1 MVEQLL
7 LRLARA
13 VDAHH
18 RPIAIVCLAV
28 ALAGVVVVVRMPIKT
43 DILDVLPE
51 GNPSIAAFT
60 DFLRDFA
67 ALDGMVIVVESK
79 EPSPDL
85 LIGLVESIGV
95 RLAAS
100 PLAASVDYN
109 LLRSGSRLM
118 AQHFPLYLDPEGV
131 AALSERLSRE
141 GIRRQIRR
149 DRESLL
155 SLLSSPFEAD
165 LIARD
170 PLNLRG
176 IVRDSLLRRS
186 EARGLDLA
194 TGYYMDLSHT
204 LAFLILRPNGQA
216 RDMAFV
222 GRLQREIADI
232 VAEAMRE
239 NGSPRGVVTGLA
251 GGYARAAEAASV
263 IWRDMVV
270 SFVSSFVLVLLLI
283 YVSLRPGLR
292 VLLVFILTLLSS
304 LSWTLLL
311 AYFLFGALN
320 IVTSI
325 VAAML
330 IGLFVDYLIHI
341 YKRFEEEFRRGGN
354 PLQAMEKTLSGTGK
368 AILTGSLTTSA
379 AFFSIVVTSFR
390 GLHEL
395 GVVAGF
401 GVFFC
406 LLGTLL
412 IMTSLLS
419 WLAHASPASLPAGRP
434 GGIGTGFLAR
444 IVERHS
450 GAVVVVSAALIV
462 VGSASAF
469 HVRFDTDPESLG
481 LSESAVR
488 AVDRKIEERLGRRG
502 EPLALVARAADE
514 EQLTADFDLMARK
527 GRSWRGRGIAEG
539 FSSPALLLPGPSDQA
554 ETRKTMA
561 KAGLAGRFSEA
572 SLAKMVKEEMARQGL
587 VPDPST
593 GDYAKGVARAL
604 ALRETV
610 GLPELARSGDPRAA
624 YFYNP
629 ARHAIAAHLS
639 PPGGRWERSTLA
651 ALREEVR
658 GMGPDFRLIGASL
671 IFEEIRSTILREV
684 GAAILLSFAANV
696 LIVRLHFRRWK
707 KVWLAMLPVT
717 AGTLLTVGTMGAL
730 SLPFNFFNVAAIGL
744 IFGMG
749 VDYGIYIMQTRDE
762 EDGNG
767 PAAVRR
773 TGGNVILCT
782 VTTIAS
788 CGSLAT
794 SHYKGIASIGS
805 VLSLGVLYCL
815 FASLLLVPSLI
826 PRRGEN
832 PGGHP

>member
-1 MVEQLL
+1 MMERLL

-13 VDAHH
+13 VDTHH
-18 RPIAIVCLAV
+18 RRIAIVGLAA
-28 ALAGVVVVVRMPIKT
+28 ALAGAAVVARMPVKT

-60 DFLRDFA
+60 GFLRDFA
-67 ALDGMVIVVESK
+67 ALDGLVIVVESK

-85 LIGLVESIGV
+85 LIGLVESIGA

-155 SLLSSPFEAD
+155 SVLSSPFEAD

-194 TGYYMDLSHT
+194 TGYYLDRSHT
-204 LAFLILRPNGQA
+204 LAFLIVRPSGQV

-232 VAEAMRE
+232 IAEAMRE
-239 NGSPRGVVTGLA
+239 NGMPPGIVTGIA

-283 YVSLRPGLR
+283 YVSLRPGPR
-292 VLLVFILTLLSS
+292 VLLVFVLTLFSA

-311 AYFLFGALN
+311 AYLLFGALN
-320 IVTSI
+320 IVTSV

-330 IGLFVDYLIHI
+330 IGLFVDYMIHI
-341 YKRFEEEFRRGGN
+341 YKRFEEELRAGGG
-354 PLQAMEKTLSGTGK
+354 PLPAMEKTLSGTGK
-368 AILTGSLTTSA
+368 AVLTGSLTTAA

-401 GVFFC
+401 GIFFC
-406 LLGTLL
+406 LLATLL
-412 IMTSLLS
+412 IMTSLLA

-434 GGIGTGFLAR
+434 GGIGTDRLAR
-444 IVERHS
+444 LVERRG
-450 GAVVVVSAALIV
+450 GAVVVVSAALIAA
-462 VGSASAF
+462 GSAGAF
-469 HVRFDTDPESLG
+469 GVRFDTNPESIG
-481 LSESAVR
+481 LSESAVQ

-502 EPLALVARAADE
+502 EPLALVARAAGE
-514 EQLTADFDLMARK
+514 EQLAADFDLMDRK
-527 GRSWRGRGIAEG
+527 GRSWRSRGLAEG
-539 FSSPALLLPGPSDQA
+539 FSSPALLLPSPAAQA
-554 ETRKTMA
+554 ETRKA
-561 KAGLAGRFSEA
+561 VAEAGLAGRFSES
-572 SLAKMVKEEMARQGL
+572 SLAKTLKEEMARQEL

-593 GDYAKGVARAL
+593 DAYAAGVARAL
-604 ALRETV
+604 ALRDTV

-629 ARHAIAAHLS
+629 ARRAIAAHLL
-639 PPGGRWERSTLA
+639 PPGGRWERSFLA

-658 GMGPDFRLIGASL
+658 GMGPDFRLTGASL
-671 IFEEIRSTILREV
+671 IFEEIRSTILREI

-707 KVWLAMLPVT
+707 KVWLVMLPVT
-717 AGTLLTVGTMGAL
+717 VGTLLTVGTMGAL

-749 VDYGIYIMQTRDE
+749 VDYGIYLLQARDE
-762 EDGNG
+762 EDGDG

-782 VTTIAS
+782 ITTIAS

-805 VLSLGVLYCL
+805 VLSLGVLYCM
-815 FASLLLVPSLI
+815 FASLLLLPALL
-826 PRRGEN
+826 PRRGKN
-832 PGGHP
+832 PECRP